1 MKRTL
6 LILSAAGLLSACGG
20 NGRKQAA
27 ATDQAASAPA
37 EVTLQAPDMHTAETS
52 LDYLGTYEGTLPG
65 ADCPGIRTTIVL
77 AADGSY
83 TLHME
88 YLERDTAYDE
98 KGSFEVKGNLL
109 TLTPSDGGQPGYYK
123 VEENRL
129 RHLDGDRQ
137 PITGELAEHYVLQ
150 KK

>member
-27 ATDQAASAPA
+27 ATDPAASAST

>member
-27 ATDQAASAPA
+27 ATDPAASAST

-77 AADGSY
+77 VADGSY

>member
-20 NGRKQAA
+20 NDRKQAA
-27 ATDQAASAPA
+27 TTDPAASAST

>member
-27 ATDQAASAPA
+27 ATDPAASAST

-150 KK
+150 TK

>member
-6 LILSAAGLLSACGG
+6 LILSAAGLLTACGG

-27 ATDQAASAPA
+27 AADPAASAST